1 MVGSLVMRLVDG
13 AQGRFCGTGG
23 WNCGKTWGLEPQRAY
38 SGISPVLLC
47 EQVGI
52 DLLTD
57 SFRLLRARARR
68 GEVERALCPNRLA
81 EYLRG
86 AWNPIYGSLRQPAAE
101 HSVPSRGANGGAN
114 GRISGERWLSLA
126 SPNSLKTQRPALACA
141 GRAGLRIESSTTELR
156 WRPPNLAACCST
168 RYSTASE

>member
-126 SPNSLKTQRPALACA
+126 SPNSLKPQRPALACA
-141 GRAGLRIESSTTELR
+141 GRDGLRIESSTTELR
-156 WRPPNLAACCST
+156 WRGT
-168 RYSTASE
+168 